1 MASGKARKIDVGVMV
16 QGAQAASALPLV
28 LMLPP
33 QRRKRS
39 SIRRDMAA

>member
-1 MASGKARKIDVGVMV
+1 VASGKAVNACVSVKN
-16 QGAQAASALPLV
+16 QAASALPLVV

-39 SIRRDMAA
+39 SIRRNIAP

>member
-1 MASGKARKIDVGVMV
+1 VASGKAVNACVSVKN
-16 QGAQAASALPLV
+16 QAASALPLV

-39 SIRRDMAA
+39 SIRRNIVP